1 MRWWLPVSYR
11 KARKSATGLQSAPLA
26 AALAGNTTLRCS
38 PFIEGFFRQVF
49 LLEPQKEP
57 KRVPLLPIAREARL
71 KGAWVRALR
80 ERFASAPLRI
90 QERTDWP
97 LPAANA
103 LRLDGLQFLL
113 LVSYPQP
120 FVGGRDI
127 WPRRGQSVGR
137 RKSVKKNAALL
148 HFLAFPSSDHLF
160 GVPRGEQPLGRASRA
175 VGSSGHFFGSFLV
188 SKRNT

>member
-1 MRWWLPVSYR
+1 MQSRSPLSTEIDAILQYRWFYYSITIP
-11 KARKSATGLQSAPLA
+11 KLQEKCLQIDSRWRGPPPCGGPLF
-26 AALAGNTTLRCS
+26 LMGH
-38 PFIEGFFRQVF
+38 FRQVF

-97 LPAANA
+97 LPAANT
-103 LRLDGLQFLL
+103 LQWNCSQFLF
-113 LVSYPQP
+113 LVAAFWQ
-120 FVGGRDI
+120 FVGGGVLDAPFR
-127 WPRRGQSVGR
+127 PRRGQCGGR

-148 HFLAFPSSDHLF
+148 HFLAFLLTDHRF
-160 GVPRGEQPLGRASRA
+160 GVLRGE
-175 VGSSGHFFGSFLV
+175 
-188 SKRNT
+188 

>member
-1 MRWWLPVSYR
+1 ML
-11 KARKSATGLQSAPLA
+11 LA
-26 AALAGNTTLRCS
+26 HLTVAATLRRQ
-38 PFIEGFFRQVF
+38 PFLVGFYPLGVLFCD
-49 LLEPQKEP
+49 QKSTR
-57 KRVPLLPIAREARL
+57 KVPLLPGRGARL
-71 KGAWVRALR
+71 KGAWVRAAH

-148 HFLAFPSSDHLF
+148 HFLAFPSNDHLF

>member
-1 MRWWLPVSYR
+1 MLF
-11 KARKSATGLQSAPLA
+11 ARLTVA
-26 AALAGNTTLRCS
+26 ATLRRQ
-38 PFIEGFFRQVF
+38 PFLVGFYPLGVLFCD
-49 LLEPQKEP
+49 QKSTR
-57 KRVPLLPIAREARL
+57 KVPLLPGRGARL
-71 KGAWVRALR
+71 KGAWVRAAH

-120 FVGGRDI
+120 FVGSRDI

-137 RKSVKKNAALL
+137 RQAAAANQIVTLIL
-148 HFLAFPSSDHLF
+148 TDTQSDTPSRSYRPNQAFC
-160 GVPRGEQPLGRASRA
+160 AA
-175 VGSSGHFFGSFLV
+175 A
-188 SKRNT
+188 